1 MSRSGAQPQTQTEYL
16 MTALVERLASSF
28 GQELIIELFPER
40 PAQYR
45 LNHPRG
51 AVLVAF
57 GKSTF
62 DESES
67 LDSMFL
73 ARKITLRLT
82 LVFRQLNGKDGA
94 ISYLDRIRARLAGWK
109 PPHCD
114 IACRPIAESFIG
126 ETQGLWQYSLDIS
139 TRATQLQ
146 VMEPDDADA
155 PRLLTSS
162 SEEVL

>member
-1 MSRSGAQPQTQTEYL
+1 MSPPLNQPKTQTEQL
-16 MTALVERLASSF
+16 MAAILERLKEQFA
-28 GQELIIELFPER
+28 QELMIELFPEN

-67 LDSMFL
+67 TDAMFQT
-73 ARKITLRLT
+73 RKIVLRLT
-82 LVFRQLNGKDGA
+82 FVFRQLNGKDGV
-94 ISYLDRIRARLAGWK
+94 ISYLDRARGALAGWK
-109 PPHCD
+109 APHCD
-114 IACRPIAESFIG
+114 VACRPLTEAFIG
-126 ETQGLWQYSLDIS
+126 QVQGIWQYSLDIS

-146 VMEPDDADA
+146 IMEPETG
-155 PRLLTSS
+155 PRLTQIRF
-162 SEEVL
+162 EEDQ

>member
-1 MSRSGAQPQTQTEYL
+1 MSQTEQL
-16 MTALVERLASSF
+16 LDAIVERLKTAM
-28 GQELIIELFPER
+28 GRDLMVELFPEN

-62 DESES
+62 GGSQATDA
-67 LDSMFL
+67 MFQERNL
-73 ARKITLRLT
+73 VISLT

-94 ISYLDRIRARLAGWK
+94 VSYLDRIRDTLTGWW

-114 IACRPIAESFIG
+114 QACRPVSERFIG
-126 ETQGLWQYSLDIS
+126 HLQGVWQYGLDIA

-146 VMEPDDADA
+146 AMAPDSG
-155 PRLLTSS
+155 PLLTQTLF
-162 SEEVL
+162 EEQS

>member
-1 MSRSGAQPQTQTEYL
+1 MGQTEQIL
-16 MTALVERLASSF
+16 DALVERLKA
-28 GQELIIELFPER
+28 ELGRDLMVELFPEN

-62 DESES
+62 GGSQAVDA
-67 LDSMFL
+67 MFQERNVVI
-73 ARKITLRLT
+73 ALT

-94 ISYLDRIRARLAGWK
+94 VGYLDRIRDTLTGWR

-114 IACRPIAESFIG
+114 QACRPVSERFIG
-126 ETQGLWQYSLDIS
+126 HLQGVWQYGLDIA

-146 VMEPDDADA
+146 AMA
-155 PRLLTSS
+155 PSSGPLLTQTLY
-162 SEEVL
+162 EEQP

>member
-1 MSRSGAQPQTQTEYL
+1 MSQTEQL
-16 MTALVERLASSF
+16 LDAIVERLKTAM
-28 GQELIIELFPER
+28 GRDLMVELFPEN

-62 DESES
+62 GGSQATDA
-67 LDSMFL
+67 MFQERNL
-73 ARKITLRLT
+73 VISLT

-94 ISYLDRIRARLAGWK
+94 VSYLDSIRGTLTGWW

-114 IACRPIAESFIG
+114 QACRPVSERFIG
-126 ETQGLWQYSLDIS
+126 HLQGVWQYGLDIA

-146 VMEPDDADA
+146 SMA
-155 PRLLTSS
+155 PTAGAPLLPPTF
-162 SEEVL
+162 EGTL

>member
-1 MSRSGAQPQTQTEYL
+1 MSQTEQLLDAIVDRLKTAMGRDL
-16 MTALVERLASSF
+16 MV
-28 GQELIIELFPER
+28 ELFPEN

-62 DESES
+62 GGSEAT
-67 LDSMFL
+67 DAMFQERNL
-73 ARKITLRLT
+73 VISLT

-94 ISYLDRIRARLAGWK
+94 VSYLDCIRDTLTGWW

-114 IACRPIAESFIG
+114 QACRPVSERFIG
-126 ETQGLWQYSLDIS
+126 HLQGVWQYGLDIA

-146 VMEPDDADA
+146 TMA
-155 PRLLTSS
+155 PESGPLLTQTRF
-162 SEEVL
+162 EEQP

>member
-1 MSRSGAQPQTQTEYL
+1 MGQTEQIL
-16 MTALVERLASSF
+16 DALVERLKA
-28 GQELIIELFPER
+28 ELGRDLMVELFPEN

-62 DESES
+62 GGSQAV
-67 LDSMFL
+67 DSMFQERNL
-73 ARKITLRLT
+73 VIALT

-94 ISYLDRIRARLAGWK
+94 VGYLDRIRDTLTGWW

-114 IACRPIAESFIG
+114 QACRPVSERFIG
-126 ETQGLWQYSLDIS
+126 HLQGVWQYGLDIA

-146 VMEPDDADA
+146 AMA
-155 PRLLTSS
+155 PSSGPLLSQTLY
-162 SEEVL
+162 EEQP

>member
-1 MSRSGAQPQTQTEYL
+1 MTQTEAL
-16 MTALVERLASSF
+16 LDGIVGRLKTAF
-28 GQELIIELFPER
+28 GAELGVELFPEN
-40 PAQYR
+40 PTQFR

-62 DESES
+62 GGSEAT
-67 LDSMFL
+67 DAMFQERNL
-73 ARKITLRLT
+73 VISLT

-94 ISYLDRIRARLAGWK
+94 VSYLDRIRDTLTGWW

-114 IACRPIAESFIG
+114 QALRPVSERFIG
-126 ETQGLWQYSLDIS
+126 HLQGVWQYGLDIA

-146 VMEPDDADA
+146 TMALDSGP
-155 PRLLTSS
+155 LLTQTRF
-162 SEEVL
+162 EEQP

>member
-1 MSRSGAQPQTQTEYL
+1 MSQPLIQPKTQTEQL
-16 MTALVERLASSF
+16 MLAIVERLKVSF
-28 GQELIIELFPER
+28 SQELMIELFPEN

-67 LDSMFL
+67 TDAMFQ
-73 ARKITLRLT
+73 ARKIVLRLT
-82 LVFRQLNGKDGA
+82 FVFRQLNGKDGV
-94 ISYLDRIRARLAGWK
+94 ISYLDRARGALAGWK
-109 PPHCD
+109 APHCD
-114 IACRPIAESFIG
+114 VACRPLAEAFIG
-126 ETQGLWQYSLDIS
+126 QVQGIWQYSLDIS

-146 VMEPDDADA
+146 IMEPDTG
-155 PRLLTSS
+155 PRLSPPRF
-162 SEEVL
+162 EEFP

>member
-1 MSRSGAQPQTQTEYL
+1 MSQTEQL
-16 MTALVERLASSF
+16 LDAIVERLKTSM
-28 GQELIIELFPER
+28 GRDLMVELFPEN

-62 DESES
+62 GGSES
-67 LDSMFL
+67 SDAMFQERNL
-73 ARKITLRLT
+73 VISLT

-94 ISYLDRIRARLAGWK
+94 VSYLDRIRDTLTGWW

-114 IACRPIAESFIG
+114 QACRPVSERFIG
-126 ETQGLWQYSLDIS
+126 HLQGVWQYGLDIA

-146 VMEPDDADA
+146 TMAPDSG
-155 PRLLTSS
+155 PLLTQTRF
-162 SEEVL
+162 EEKP